1 MRSCLLF
8 LFAASAFGSTLTPI
22 AQPTTGYLS
31 STTLLAITAPEGSI
45 VGSISD
51 GFLTVSFQSGGSS
64 ALMDVDAVPDSW
76 STWGAPPDTES
87 ATPVVLAFDD
97 PTATAMSFVF
107 DRQLITFGVEIEPDD
122 TSPGNL
128 HDVTATYWLGST
140 LVGTIDR
147 SVSGNGGALLFAG
160 SGGPFDRVDVA
171 SDLDFASAQFRYTPT
186 PEPAAFWLAGAGL
199 LAIFRRK
206 RSIAR
211 RT

>member
-1 MRSCLLF
+1 MRACLLF
-8 LFAASAFGSTLTPI
+8 LCAVPALGSVFTSIP
-22 AQPTTGYLS
+22 QPTAGYLS
-31 STTLLAITAPEGSI
+31 STTLLAIADPEGSI
-45 VGSISD
+45 VGSVSD

-87 ATPVVLAFDD
+87 ATPAVLAFDD
-97 PTATAMSFVF
+97 PTATAMSFLF
-107 DRQLITFGVEIEPDD
+107 DRQLVTFGVEIEPDD
-122 TSPGNL
+122 TSPGNQ

-147 SVSGNGGALLFAG
+147 SVSGDGGALLFAG

-171 SDLDFASAQFRYTPT
+171 SDIDFASAQFRYTPT

-199 LAIFRRK
+199 LAIVRR
-206 RSIAR
+206 R
-211 RT
+211 RAN